1 MANST
6 KRPLPPTPSNRKSII
21 DLSYDTENDI
31 LSLQKCLEQKESTIN
46 NLKIIVMEWK
56 KKAIEYE
63 AAYNEAKQQLEERER
78 FLMKRH
84 QAEIEALTK
93 AQIDQTNENL
103 DLLLKLENENKQLKQ
118 QLQNS
123 PTKEEYQ
130 LPIPPVAPF
139 VSNTS
144 QLCNT
149 AEVANQTATAS
160 VIKSRKQS
168 NELVERINEMMS
180 AMEGTLHGIKDS
192 YGQTVMEDTTP
203 PLISDLSSSEEEYDA
218 QSIEIIPKATSSKK
232 RLSSFFFGSKHKKDD
247 MFVEKKKTVFKV
259 PSNK

>member
-1 MANST
+1 
-6 KRPLPPTPSNRKSII
+6 
-21 DLSYDTENDI
+21 
-31 LSLQKCLEQKESTIN
+31 
-46 NLKIIVMEWK
+46 MEWK

-93 AQIDQTNENL
+93 AQVDQTNENL
-103 DLLLKLENENKQLKQ
+103 DLLLKLENENKQLKL
-118 QLQNS
+118 QLQNN

-168 NELVERINEMMS
+168 NELVERINVS
-180 AMEGTLHGIKDS
+180 LFLNFIKNEAN
-192 YGQTVMEDTTP
+192 TM
-203 PLISDLSSSEEEYDA
+203 
-218 QSIEIIPKATSSKK
+218 PKGNDERDGRHFTWYK
-232 RLSSFFFGSKHKKDD
+232 R
-247 MFVEKKKTVFKV
+247 
-259 PSNK
+259 

>member
-1 MANST
+1 
-6 KRPLPPTPSNRKSII
+6 
-21 DLSYDTENDI
+21 
-31 LSLQKCLEQKESTIN
+31 
-46 NLKIIVMEWK
+46 MEWK

-78 FLMKRH
+78 FLTKRH

-93 AQIDQTNENL
+93 AQVDQANENL

-168 NELVERINEMMS
+168 NELVERINVSLFPNFIKTRLTRCQKEMMN

-247 MFVEKKKTVFKV
+247 VFVEKKKAIFKV